1 MVSNHN
7 KALNKAIRERDAE
20 YYTLYNDIADEL
32 PHYREQ
38 LRGKRIIC
46 PCDWDESYNEEI
58 VFLSETAV
66 KHSSMYGNGSIKNID
81 IPATKHCFEKE
92 MSLIKCNFVK
102 FLVAH
107 AETYG
112 IESISVSGYDPM
124 TGKGVRFQDVD
135 YSKYDLVITNPPFN
149 QFAEFVL
156 KMINSG
162 MEFII
167 IGPYLAPYYS
177 DVFPLFMQNKIWSG
191 YARELSGFMRPD
203 GSLLMKNDGA
213 KGSNARGSRW
223 YTNLDVSLRHDKVIL
238 TKKYSP
244 DNYPK
249 ALNYDA
255 IFVGSIAN
263 IPYDYEGEMI
273 VTINMLPKINPE
285 QFEVIG
291 NSGTLAKPII
301 IDGKKK
307 TGRFYLPTDNK
318 PKRLFDYMVVVN
330 KCPIKDEEE

>member
-1 MVSNHN
+1 MTSNHN
-7 KALNKAIRERDAE
+7 KALNKAIKERDGE

-32 PHYREQ
+32 PRYKGQ
-38 LRGKRIIC
+38 FKGKRIIC

-66 KHSSMYGNGSIKNID
+66 RHSNIYGNGTIKNID
-81 IPATKHCFEKE
+81 IRASKRCFEKD
-92 MSLIKCNFVK
+92 MALIKCNFVK

-107 AETYG
+107 AEAYG
-112 IESISVSGYDPM
+112 IESISVSGYDPV

-149 QFAEFVL
+149 QFAEFVTT
-156 KMINSG
+156 MIASG
-162 MEFII
+162 MEFLVV
-167 IGPYLAPYYS
+167 GPYLAPYYS
-177 DVFPLFMQNKIWSG
+177 DVFPLFMENKIWSG

-203 GSLLMKNDGA
+203 GTLLDKKEAN
-213 KGSNARGSRW
+213 GSNARASRW
-223 YTNLDVSLRHDKVIL
+223 YTNLDVSSRHDKIIL

-244 DNYPK
+244 DDYPK

-255 IFVGSIAN
+255 IFVGAVAN

-285 QFEVIG
+285 QFEVVG
-291 NSGTLAKPII
+291 NSGTLAKPIM

-307 TGRFYLPTDNK
+307 TGRFYLPTDTK
-318 PKRLFDYMVVVN
+318 PKRLFDYMVIIN